1 MLALSPI
8 VLGILL
14 LLLGAGFFTAT
25 LIALRITPRL
35 QPAAKTPAPPP
46 ALKPNSPL
54 NEAVLLVQSGGR
66 VIYINQAA
74 REWFNVWE
82 EEPNL
87 ESLARRTRPSE
98 AFLTLCAGEEQARF
112 SLNGRFVEGTS
123 YYTPANLGEGLEQHS
138 AILVTL
144 RRPQLLIEGS
154 SPFAAS
160 VNAAGDQP
168 AGTPAG
174 IPGGDLSPQALQTFT
189 ELSQAMAASLDLES
203 TLRTILESVERLLPS
218 DLLEITVW
226 DADDQQ
232 LVPYRLVGLPG
243 VDRGLEKA
251 SERYR
256 ADSGYSGYLISNH
269 QPLLVKDIN
278 TFRQVRPMF
287 DRQRYPFQSY
297 LGMPLMI
304 AGNLIGTIEL
314 ASLTKENYNE
324 SDLETLRLLSGQAAI
339 ALNNALLY
347 QQELQRS
354 TELAGLAN
362 LAQIISVIRDPQD
375 LYTRLVES
383 ITPLIQVEILG
394 FLVYDE
400 NRRILHGQIPIV
412 GIQPSVVEWYQTKI
426 EPDSKAEQILS
437 SAQPII
443 TEEATEDPR
452 LITLELHHFAQAAS
466 IHHSVFLPLT
476 SGGRPLGYL
485 LAATK
490 RDGTAFD
497 QNDLRFLS
505 IVAGQAAPIIDNAT
519 LVQQARH
526 RAQRAETLRRIAS
539 LTSSAAT
546 LDEILKYSILDL
558 GRLLQA
564 DIAVIFMLDENRGEL
579 RLHRES
585 VFGIAPDMAAHL
597 ASIPNDSPEFKLTIT
612 ASQHQ
617 FLAGDLLEDMEAPTV
632 IRPLVNELHIRSAID
647 VPLIARER
655 GIGELVVG
663 SLRSDYFLRGDVQT
677 VATSAGQLA
686 AAIEQTALTSQT
698 DETLRERVEQ
708 MTTLTRLGRE
718 LNNTLDLKA
727 LLERVYEE
735 ALRVT
740 HADCGSILLFELH
753 EPGNPEP
760 GGSAPEGNQ
769 EPKVTVRLGDKPGE
783 NLAATEL
790 HSLERTVLEQGT
802 SLIIQDFKSAQSG
815 YLASHSGI
823 RSALLIPIAYQSRV
837 AGLIHLHAKNPEHFG
852 EAERNIGEALAIQ
865 AAIAIV
871 NAFRYQEE
879 LVHGEQL
886 EQRLE
891 TFLRIIEISKELQP
905 SLPLEHTLETIAN
918 AIQAST
924 PFETVLISLYDV
936 QENRLN
942 RVAGAGIPARSMVE
956 LRAHPQPWNGIQN
969 LLDPKFQIGKAY
981 FIPHERGSFIPPE
994 LNTYTAL
1001 SGNGQS
1007 GEANHWHPDDVLFLP
1022 LYNSSGKPLGL
1033 ISVDAP
1039 RNNQRPDRSTIE
1051 TLEVF
1056 SNQASLVIES
1066 QLKVNGLENQLNTI
1080 QDDLELAQQSAERA
1094 QSHLPVLLHKD
1105 LEQTVAIQNLSQRA
1119 RRIEAGL
1126 NIVSLVSSQQTQSA
1140 LLHNLGQEI
1149 LAQMEFDL
1157 VLVAVPTPG
1166 GLSLVHTFGTIPPE
1180 VNPTVLLGQRN
1191 PLRPC
1196 LQTGELMLVSNLSE
1210 NEEWHNTPLLRALDT
1225 RSFVCLPVL
1234 DSPDRLIT
1242 SQPDSAAEG
1251 GQPATAAIL
1260 AISKTAVTPFTADD
1274 DRLFRLLMRQ
1284 VAAAMHNLTLIET
1297 TSNRLNEIDLL
1308 LKFSQQLGS
1317 LDPASILN
1325 TLVENALNAVPMA
1338 QSAMVALWDAKQGSL
1353 VPQAAIGYINPAQLM
1368 DVHYHLGEGVPGQ
1381 VLEHKQAVNLETID
1395 FASHYNLTPENLLHF
1410 RNATGG
1416 VLPVSCLAV
1425 PVMAGAITLDK
1436 TTERDVWPLGV
1447 LVLDN
1452 AYITGA
1458 FTENDLAIVATL
1470 VQQTALTLENA
1481 RLYQAAKQRSSQLQ
1495 ALTGASTNITT
1506 SLQKEAL
1513 IASLLDQLQTI
1524 LPYDTG
1530 TLWLRQKEPAARPGQ
1545 SGPDRMLI
1553 RAARGFAD
1561 SDQRIGLIIDV
1572 QDSQL
1577 IDEMIRTSK
1586 PIWVPNISQ
1595 DPRFK
1600 TLSLEGELA
1609 AALEAELPA
1618 PAAGFERLS
1627 WLGVPMI
1634 SSGQVTGVIALEKTE
1649 ADFYNEDDI
1658 QVASTFAAQS
1668 AVGLEN
1674 AELYQESVRRALEL
1688 DQRSQ
1693 TLNTLNRLSNELSGS
1708 LDANLILTYTVQEL
1722 LHLVPCTSA
1731 SALLFA
1737 EQEGLRDFGLP
1748 GFPDEIE
1755 TIPGVFTLQAEYPL
1769 PTSNNI
1775 PFPIGSIIPDT
1786 PIFDRLKESL
1796 GIFNTSDVSQES
1808 ELKSLD
1814 QYLAYHHTQS
1824 LLVVPIASGRA
1835 DSGEVVSRHRLH
1847 GLLLVHND
1855 QTYHLKPEEVELAR
1869 TISNQVAI
1877 ALQNARLFEETRS
1890 LTETLEMRVQQRTID
1905 LERERQRSDTLLRII
1920 TELSASL
1927 DLDQVLHRTLSVL
1940 GEYLDADQIAI
1951 LITRPGD
1958 EQLQRLA
1965 SVGRR
1970 LKTSAI
1976 ASEGSEELE
1985 QKLAGWIVIQRQ
1997 SILVDNIWTDERW
2010 SEVTSSLENP
2020 PSYHSALGVPLM
2032 SGAEALGCLLLLQ
2045 SDVGRFSLDQLDL
2058 VQAAANQ
2065 VSVSVNNAELY
2076 RLIRDQAEDLGT
2088 LLRTQQIEN
2097 SRSKAIL
2104 EAVADGVLV
2113 TDANRQITLFN
2124 ESSEKILGLERKQVL
2139 GKSMEHFAGIFGR
2152 ATLSWLGRINAWS
2165 HDPGSHQPGDT
2176 YSERITL
2183 EDGRV
2188 ISVHLAPVT
2197 LRNDFLGTVSIFQDI
2212 THQVEVDR
2220 LKSEFVA
2227 TVSHELRTP
2236 MTSIKGYVEIL
2247 LMGAAGKLNE
2257 QQERFLQVVK
2267 SNTERLTV
2275 LVNDLLDISQIEA
2288 GKVTLSLQSVNIE
2301 EIANQA
2307 ISELQRRIQGNE
2319 KSVSI
2324 EKEVQP
2330 KLPQVLGDPERI
2342 YRIFDNLLDN
2352 AYQYNMP
2359 DGRILVKL
2367 GKFGDEIEIDIQD
2380 SGLGINPADKE
2391 RVFER
2396 FFRGQSPLVMGVA
2409 GTGLG
2414 LSIVNNLVQMQN
2426 GRIWVES
2433 TGIPGEGSTFSFT
2446 LPVYPSEQ
2454 E

>member
-1 MLALSPI
+1 MLELSPT

-14 LLLGAGFFTAT
+14 LLLGAGLFAAT
-25 LIALRITPRL
+25 LVALRITPRL

-46 ALKPNSPL
+46 ATKPNPAH

-66 VIYINQAA
+66 VIYINQTA

-98 AFLTLCAGEEQARF
+98 AFLTLCAGEEQSRF

-138 AILVTL
+138 AILVTM
-144 RRPQLLIEGS
+144 RRPQLVIEGGSPLVS
-154 SPFAAS
+154 SAAR
-160 VNAAGDQP
+160 AGDQP
-168 AGTPAG
+168 AGT
-174 IPGGDLSPQALQTFT
+174 PGGDLSPQALQTFT
-189 ELSQAMAASLDLES
+189 ELSQAMAASLDLEA

-218 DLLEITVW
+218 DLLEITIW
-226 DADDQQ
+226 DQENQ
-232 LVPYRLVGLPG
+232 HLVPYRLVGLPG
-243 VDRGLEKA
+243 VDRGLEKT

-256 ADSGYSGYLISNH
+256 ADSGYSGYLISSR
-269 QPLLVKDIN
+269 QPLLVKDVS
-278 TFRQVRPMF
+278 TYRQVRPML

-297 LGMPLMI
+297 LGMPLLI

-324 SDLETLRLLSGQAAI
+324 SDLEILRLLSGQAAI

-362 LAQIISVIRDPQD
+362 LAQTISVIRDPQD

-383 ITPLIQVEILG
+383 IAPLIQVEILG

-400 NRRILHGQIPIV
+400 NRRILHGQIPIL
-412 GIQPSVVEWYQTKI
+412 GIQSSVVEWYQTTI
-426 EPDSKAEQILS
+426 EPDSKAEQTLY
-437 SAQPII
+437 SAQPIV
-443 TEEATEDPR
+443 TEEAIEDPR
-452 LITLELHHFAQAAS
+452 LITLELHNFAQAAS
-466 IHHSVFLPLT
+466 IHHAVFLPLA
-476 SGGRPLGYL
+476 SGGRTLGYL

-490 RDGTAFD
+490 RDGSAFD

-505 IVAGQAAPIIDNAT
+505 IIAGQAAPIIDNAT

-546 LDEILKYSILDL
+546 LEEILKYSILDL

-564 DIAVIFMLDENRGEL
+564 DIAAIFMLDENRGEL

-585 VFGIAPDMAAHL
+585 VFGIAPEMAAHL
-597 ASIPNDSPEFKLTIT
+597 PGIPSDSPEFKLTIT
-612 ASQHQ
+612 ASQQQ
-617 FLAGDLLEDMEAPTV
+617 FLAGDLLEDMEAPPV
-632 IRPLVNELHIRSAID
+632 LRPLVDELHIRSAID

-655 GIGELVVG
+655 GIGELIVG
-663 SLRSDYFLRGDVQT
+663 SLRSDFFLRGDVQT

-686 AAIEQTALTSQT
+686 AAMEQTALSSQT
-698 DETLRERVEQ
+698 DESLRERVEQ

-718 LNNTLDLKA
+718 LNNTLDVQT
-727 LLERVYEE
+727 LLQRVYEE

-753 EPGNPEP
+753 DPGETQETGATP
-760 GGSAPEGNQ
+760 AGNQ
-769 EPKVTVRLGDKPGE
+769 EPKVLLRLGDKPGE
-783 NLAATEL
+783 KLLTTDL
-790 HSLERTVLEQGT
+790 HSLEKTVLEQGA
-802 SLIIQDFKSAQSG
+802 SLIIQDFKSAWTG
-815 YLASHSGI
+815 YLPSHSGI

-865 AAIAIV
+865 AAIAIG
-871 NAFRYQEE
+871 NALRYQEE
-879 LVHGEQL
+879 LRRGEQL

-891 TFLRIIEISKELQP
+891 TFLRIIEVSKELQTE
-905 SLPLEHTLETIAN
+905 LPLEHTLETIAN

-924 PFETVLISLYDV
+924 PFETVLISLYDE

-942 RVAGAGIPARSMVE
+942 RVAGAGIPARSMGE
-956 LRAHPQPWNGIQN
+956 LRAHPQPWSGIQN
-969 LLDPKFQIGKAY
+969 LLDPKFQIGKSY
-981 FIPHERGSFIPPE
+981 FIPHEQSSFVPPE
-994 LNTYTAL
+994 VNTYTAL

-1007 GEANHWHPDDVLFLP
+1007 GEANNWHPDDILFLP
-1022 LYNSSGKPLGL
+1022 LYNSSGNPLGL

-1039 RNNQRPDRSTIE
+1039 RNNLRPDRPTIE

-1066 QLKVNGLENQLNTI
+1066 QLKVHGLESQLNTI
-1080 QDDLELAQQSAERA
+1080 HDDLELAQQTAERA

-1105 LEQTVAIQNLSQRA
+1105 LEQSVAIQNLSQRA
-1119 RRIEAGL
+1119 RRIDAGL
-1126 NIVSLVSSQQTQSA
+1126 NIASLISTQPTQSA
-1140 LLHNLGQEI
+1140 LLHSLGQEI
-1149 LAQMEFDL
+1149 LARMEFDL

-1166 GLSLVHTFGTIPPE
+1166 GLSLVHTFGAIPPE
-1180 VNPTVLLGQRN
+1180 VNPTALLGQRN
-1191 PLRPC
+1191 PLRQC
-1196 LQTGELMLVSNLSE
+1196 LQTGEIMLVSSLNE

-1234 DSPDRLIT
+1234 DSPERLSASRLT
-1242 SQPDSAAEG
+1242 SASET

-1260 AISKTAVTPFTADD
+1260 AISKTAVTAFTADD
-1274 DRLFRLLMRQ
+1274 DRLFRLLTRQ
-1284 VAAAMHNLTLIET
+1284 VAAAMHNLALIET

-1325 TLVENALNAVPMA
+1325 SLVESALNAVPMA
-1338 QSAMVALWDAKQGSL
+1338 QSAMVALWDSKQGRL
-1353 VPQAAIGYINPAQLM
+1353 IPQAAMGYTDPTQLM
-1368 DVHYHLGEGVPGQ
+1368 EVHYRPGEGVPGQ
-1381 VLEHKQAVNLETID
+1381 VLENKQAVNLETVD
-1395 FASHYNLTPENLLHF
+1395 FATHYNLTPDNLLHY

-1416 VLPVSCLAV
+1416 DLPVACLAV

-1436 TTERDVWPLGV
+1436 AADKAARTAWPLGV

-1481 RLYQAAKQRSSQLQ
+1481 RLYQSAQQRSSQLQ

-1513 IASLLDQLQTI
+1513 IDSLLDQLQTI

-1530 TLWLRQKEPAARPGQ
+1530 TLWLRQKEPATRLGQ

-1553 RAARGFAD
+1553 QAARGFAD
-1561 SDQRIGLIIDV
+1561 SDERIGLIIDV

-1577 IDEMIRTSK
+1577 IEEMIQTGK
-1586 PIWVPNISQ
+1586 PIWVPDISQ

-1609 AALEAELPA
+1609 AALEAEMPA
-1618 PAAGFERLS
+1618 PATGYERLS

-1649 ADFYNEDDI
+1649 PDFYNEDDI

-1693 TLNTLNRLSNELSGS
+1693 TLSTLNRLSNELSGS
-1708 LDANLILTYTVQEL
+1708 LDANLILSYTVQEFL
-1722 LHLVPCTSA
+1722 QLVPCTSA

-1737 EQEGLRDFGLP
+1737 EQEGLHDISLP
-1748 GFPDEIE
+1748 AFSDEIE

-1769 PTSNNI
+1769 PKSGKV
-1775 PFPIGSIIPDT
+1775 PFPIGSLIPDT
-1786 PIFDRLKESL
+1786 PIFDRLKETL
-1796 GIFNTSDVSQES
+1796 GIFNTSDISQES
-1808 ELKSLD
+1808 ELKPLEK
-1814 QYLAYHHTQS
+1814 YLAYHHTRS

-1835 DSGEVVSRHRLH
+1835 DSGEAGARHRFH

-1877 ALQNARLFEETRS
+1877 ALQNAGLFEETRS

-1927 DLDQVLHRTLSVL
+1927 DLDQVLHRTLGVL
-1940 GEYLDADQIAI
+1940 GEYVDADQIAI
-1951 LITRPGD
+1951 LIARPGE

-1970 LKTSAI
+1970 LKTSSA
-1976 ASEGSEELE
+1976 ASEGSLELE
-1985 QKLAGWIVIQRQ
+1985 QRLAGWIVTQRQ
-1997 SILVDNIWTDERW
+1997 SILVDNIWNDERW
-2010 SEVTSSLENP
+2010 SQLAAGLENSP
-2020 PSYHSALGVPLM
+2020 FYHSALGVPLM

-2045 SDVGRFSLDQLDL
+2045 ADVGRFSLDQLDL

-2152 ATLSWLGRINAWS
+2152 ATLSWLARVNAWS
-2165 HDPGSHQPGDT
+2165 HDPASYQPGDT
-2176 YSERITL
+2176 YSEQITL

-2247 LMGAAGKLNE
+2247 LMGAAGKLND
-2257 QQERFLQVVK
+2257 QQDRFLQVVK

-2275 LVNDLLDISQIEA
+2275 LVNDLLDISQIES
-2288 GKVTLSLQSVNIE
+2288 GKVTLSLQRADIE
-2301 EIANQA
+2301 EIADQA
-2307 ISELQRRIQGNE
+2307 IADLQRRIQGSE

-2330 KLPQVLGDPERI
+2330 KISDVWGDPERI

-2359 DGRILVKL
+2359 DGRILVRL
-2367 GKFGDEIEIDIQD
+2367 HQIGDEVQIDIQD

-2414 LSIVNNLVQMQN
+2414 LSIVSNLVQMQN

-2446 LPVYPSEQ
+2446 LPVYNPEL

>member
-1 MLALSPI
+1 MFELSPI
-8 VLGILL
+8 VLGFLL
-14 LLLGAGFFTAT
+14 LLLGAGLFAAT
-25 LIALRITPRL
+25 LVALRITPRL
-35 QPAAKTPAPPP
+35 QQSAKTPAPPP
-46 ALKPNSPL
+46 ATKSNPAH
-54 NEAVLLVQSGGR
+54 NEAVLLIQSGGR

-74 REWFNVWE
+74 REWFSVWE

-144 RRPQLLIEGS
+144 RRPQLVIEGS
-154 SPFAAS
+154 SAL
-160 VNAAGDQP
+160 
-168 AGTPAG
+168 AGTAG
-174 IPGGDLSPQALQTFT
+174 EQATGAPSGDLSPQALQTFT
-189 ELSQAMAASLDLES
+189 ELSQAMAASLDLEA
-203 TLRTILESVERLLPS
+203 TLRTILESIERLLPS
-218 DLLEITVW
+218 DLLEITIW
-226 DADDQQ
+226 DTEDQQ

-243 VDRGLEKA
+243 VDRGLEK
-251 SERYR
+251 SGERYR
-256 ADSGYSGYLISNH
+256 ADSGYSGFLISNR
-269 QPLLVKDIN
+269 QPLLVKDVN
-278 TFRQVRPMF
+278 TFRQVRPML
-287 DRQRYPFQSY
+287 DRQRYPYQAY
-297 LGMPLMI
+297 LGMPLLI

-324 SDLETLRLLSGQAAI
+324 SDLEILRLLSGQAAA

-362 LAQIISVIRDPQD
+362 LTQSISVIRDPQD

-383 ITPLIQVEILG
+383 ITPLMQVEILG

-400 NRRILHGQIPIV
+400 DRRILHGQIPIL
-412 GIQPSVVEWYQTKI
+412 GIQPSVVEWYQTTI
-426 EPDSKAEQILS
+426 EPESKAEQILH
-437 SAQPII
+437 SAQPIV
-443 TEEATEDPR
+443 TDEATEDPR
-452 LITLELHHFAQAAS
+452 LILLELHHFAQAAS
-466 IHHSVFLPLT
+466 IHNAVFLPLA
-476 SGGRPLGYL
+476 SAGRTLGYL
-485 LAATK
+485 LAAMK
-490 RDGTAFD
+490 KDGSTFD

-505 IVAGQAAPIIDNAT
+505 IIAGQAAPIIDNAS

-546 LDEILKYSILDL
+546 LEEILKYSILDL

-564 DIAVIFMLDENRGEL
+564 DIAAIFMLDENRGEL

-585 VFGIAPDMAAHL
+585 VFGMAPEMAARL
-597 ASIPNDSPEFKLTIT
+597 ASIPNDAPEFKLTIT
-612 ASQHQ
+612 ASQQQ
-617 FLAGDLLEDMEAPTV
+617 FLAGDLLEDLEAPPV
-632 IRPLVNELHIRSAID
+632 LRPLVDELHIRSAID

-655 GIGELVVG
+655 GIGELIVG

-686 AAIEQTALTSQT
+686 AAIEQTTLSSQT
-698 DETLRERVEQ
+698 DESLRERIEQ

-718 LNNTLDLKA
+718 LNNTLDVKT
-727 LLERVYEE
+727 LLQRIYDE
-735 ALRVT
+735 ALCITR
-740 HADCGSILLFELH
+740 ADCGSILLFDLH
-753 EPGNPEP
+753 EPRKPQPTGEE
-760 GGSAPEGNQ
+760 PEGNS
-769 EPKVTVRLGDKPGE
+769 EPKVMLRLGDKPADK
-783 NLAATEL
+783 LLSTDL
-790 HSLERTVLEQGT
+790 HSLEKTVLEQGS
-802 SLIIQDFKSAQSG
+802 SLVIQDFRSALTG
-815 YLASHSGI
+815 YLPFHSGI

-837 AGLIHLHAKNPEHFG
+837 AGLIHLHAKAPEHFG
-852 EAERNIGEALAIQ
+852 DAERNIGEALAIQ
-865 AAIAIV
+865 AAVAIG

-879 LVHGEQL
+879 LVRAEKL
-886 EQRLE
+886 EHRLE
-891 TFLRIIEISKELQP
+891 TFLRIIEVSKELQP
-905 SLPLEHTLETIAN
+905 SLPIEHTLETIAN

-924 PFETVLISLYDV
+924 PFETVLISLYDE

-942 RVAGAGIPARSMVE
+942 RVAGAGIPARSMGE
-956 LRAHPQPWNGIQN
+956 LRAHPQPWAGIQD
-969 LLDPKFQIGKAY
+969 LLDPKFQIGKSY
-981 FIPHERGSFIPPE
+981 FIPHEQGSFVPPE
-994 LNTYTAL
+994 LNTYTSL
-1001 SGNGQS
+1001 SGNGQP
-1007 GEANHWHPDDVLFLP
+1007 ADINDWHPDDILLLP
-1022 LYNSSGKPLGL
+1022 LYYSNGNPLGL

-1039 RNNQRPDRSTIE
+1039 RDNLRPDRPTIE

-1066 QLKVNGLENQLNTI
+1066 QLNLTGLESKLNTI
-1080 QDDLELAQQSAERA
+1080 QDDLDLAQQTAERA

-1105 LEQTVAIQNLSQRA
+1105 LEQTIAIQNLSQRA
-1119 RRIEAGL
+1119 RRIDAGL
-1126 NIVSLVSSQQTQSA
+1126 NIASLISAQPTQSA
-1140 LLHNLGQEI
+1140 LLHTLGEEI
-1149 LAQMEFDL
+1149 LARMEFDL

-1166 GLSLVHTFGTIPPE
+1166 GLSLVHTFGNLTPE

-1191 PLRPC
+1191 PLRQC
-1196 LQTGELMLVSNLSE
+1196 LQAGEIMLVSNLSE
-1210 NEEWHNTPLLRALDT
+1210 NEDWQNTPLLRALET
-1225 RSFVCLPVL
+1225 RSFICLPIL
-1234 DSPDRLIT
+1234 DSPERLT
-1242 SQPDSAAEG
+1242 AGHPLASSET
-1251 GQPATAAIL
+1251 GQAATAAIL
-1260 AISKTAVTPFTADD
+1260 AISKTSVSPFTADD
-1274 DRLFRLLMRQ
+1274 DRLFRLLTRQ

-1297 TSNRLNEIDLL
+1297 TSSRLNEIDLL
-1308 LKFSQQLGS
+1308 LQFSQQLGS
-1317 LDPASILN
+1317 LDPASILHS
-1325 TLVENALNAVPMA
+1325 LVESALNAVPMA
-1338 QSAMVALWDAKQGSL
+1338 QSAMVALWEPKQGRL
-1353 VPQAAIGYINPAQLM
+1353 IPQAAMGYTNPAQLM
-1368 DVHYHLGEGVPGQ
+1368 EVHYRLGEGVPGQ
-1381 VLEHKQAVNLETID
+1381 VLEKKQAINLETID
-1395 FASHYNLTPENLLHF
+1395 FATHYNLTPDNLLHF

-1416 VLPVSCLAV
+1416 DLPVSCLAV
-1425 PVMAGAITLDK
+1425 PVMSGVITLDK
-1436 TTERDVWPLGV
+1436 SAERAAQPLGV
-1447 LVLDN
+1447 LMLDN

-1458 FTENDLAIVATL
+1458 FTDNDLAIVATL

-1481 RLYQAAKQRSSQLQ
+1481 QLYQSAKQRSSQLQ

-1513 IASLLDQLQTI
+1513 IDSLLDQLQTI
-1524 LPYDTG
+1524 LPSDTG
-1530 TLWLRQKEPAARPGQ
+1530 TLWLRQKEPAARTGQ
-1545 SGPDRMLI
+1545 SAPDRMVI
-1553 RAARGFAD
+1553 QSARGFAD
-1561 SDQRIGLIIDV
+1561 NDERIGLIIDV

-1586 PIWVPNISQ
+1586 PIWVPDISR

-1609 AALEAELPA
+1609 AALEAEMPA
-1618 PAAGFERLS
+1618 PASSYERLS
-1627 WLGVPMI
+1627 WLGVPLI
-1634 SSGQVTGVIALEKTE
+1634 SSGRVTGVIALEKTE
-1649 ADFYNEDDI
+1649 PDFYNEDDI
-1658 QVASTFAAQS
+1658 QVAATFAAQS

-1693 TLNTLNRLSNELSGS
+1693 TLSTLNRLSNELSGS
-1708 LDANLILTYTVQEL
+1708 LDANLILSYTVQEFL
-1722 LHLVPCTSA
+1722 QLIPCTLA

-1737 EQEGLRDFGLP
+1737 EQTGPHELSLP
-1748 GFPDEIE
+1748 AVSEEVE

-1769 PTSNNI
+1769 PKSGKN
-1775 PFPIGSIIPDT
+1775 PFPIGSIIPDS

-1808 ELKSLD
+1808 ELKPLEK
-1814 QYLAYHHTQS
+1814 YLAYHHTKS

-1835 DSGEVVSRHRLH
+1835 DRGEIGSRHRFH
-1847 GLLLVHND
+1847 GLLLVHNYK
-1855 QTYHLKPEEVELAR
+1855 TYHLKPEEVELAR

-1877 ALQNARLFEETRS
+1877 ALQNARLYEETRS

-1927 DLDQVLHRTLSVL
+1927 DLDQVLHRTLGVL
-1940 GEYLDADQIAI
+1940 GEYVDADQIAI
-1951 LITRPGD
+1951 LIVRPGED
-1958 EQLQRLA
+1958 QLQRLA

-1970 LKTSAI
+1970 LKTSTVAGGD
-1976 ASEGSEELE
+1976 SLELE
-1985 QKLAGWIVIQRQ
+1985 QKLAGWIVTQRQ

-2010 SEVTSSLENP
+2010 SELTGDLENP
-2020 PSYHSALGVPLM
+2020 SLYHSALGVPLM

-2045 SDVGRFSLDQLDL
+2045 AETSRFSLEQLDL

-2088 LLRTQQIEN
+2088 MLRTQQIEN

-2165 HDPGSHQPGDT
+2165 HDPGSYQPGDT
-2176 YSERITL
+2176 YLEQITL

-2257 QQERFLQVVK
+2257 QQDRFLQVVK
-2267 SNTERLTV
+2267 SNTERLTI
-2275 LVNDLLDISQIEA
+2275 LVNDLLDISQIES
-2288 GKVTLSLQSVNIE
+2288 GKVTLSVQPVNIE
-2301 EIANQA
+2301 EVADQA
-2307 ISELQRRIQGNE
+2307 IAELQRRVQGSE

-2324 EKEVQP
+2324 EKDVRP
-2330 KLPQVLGDPERI
+2330 KLPKVWGDPERL

-2359 DGRILVKL
+2359 DGRILVRLHKID
-2367 GKFGDEIEIDIQD
+2367 DEIQIDIQD
-2380 SGLGINPADKE
+2380 SGLGINPTDKE

-2396 FFRGQSPLVMGVA
+2396 FFRGHSPLVMGVA

-2414 LSIVNNLVQMQN
+2414 LSIVSNLVQMQN

-2446 LPVYPSEQ
+2446 LPVYHPEL